1 MARVGLGA
9 VFRESVALCRFRA
22 RFLAG
27 MLAVTVALVLPFL
40 WVRVVEPPS
49 SALLVVLMAC
59 VLLFCLVATALQV
72 SVFHTLITTL
82 RGQDAPIVLA
92 GLIPRTLRTL
102 LAELKVALVVI
113 IPGALMLLLT
123 GFITV
128 FLLTSEDGA
137 IAYPLLAA
145 GISSFGLFAVGG
157 WFSVRLGA
165 GIASAAVGERLSFKD
180 SWRMTRGHSLALL
193 VSVIPFAIVPQL
205 GFYLLGGGQSMLGSG
220 LSTGMLANLLVNG
233 VVYMFTYAV
242 LSVWYVRLKERYD
255 AEREAAAA
263 VAEAGHGAD

>member
-1 MARVGLGA
+1 MFA
-9 VFRESVALCRFRA
+9 VIVAL
-22 RFLAG
+22 
-27 MLAVTVALVLPFL
+27 MLPFL

-49 SALLVVLMAC
+49 SALLAVLMAC

-72 SVFHTLITTL
+72 SVFHTLIVTL
-82 RGQDAPIVLA
+82 RGQASPIVPA
-92 GLIPRTLRTL
+92 GLIRRTLRTL
-102 LAELKVALVVI
+102 LAELKVALVVA
-113 IPGALMLLLT
+113 IPGMLALLAT

-128 FLLTSEDGA
+128 FFLSLEDGT

-145 GISSFGLFAVGG
+145 GISYVGLFIVMG
-157 WFSVRLGA
+157 WLGMRLGA
-165 GIASAAVGERLSFKD
+165 GIASAAVEERLSFKD

-193 VSVIPFAIVPQL
+193 VSVIPFAIVPQI

-233 VVYMFTYAV
+233 VVSVFTYAV

-255 AEREAAAA
+255 AERADAAAA
-263 VAEAGHGAD
+263 DFAGGAG

>member
-22 RFLAG
+22 RYLAG
-27 MLAVTVALVLPFL
+27 MFAVIVALMLPFL

-49 SALLVVLMAC
+49 SALLAVLMAC
-59 VLLFCLVATALQV
+59 VLLYCLVATAIQV

-82 RGQDAPIVLA
+82 RGQASPIVPA
-92 GLIPRTLRTL
+92 RLIPRTLRTL
-102 LAELKVALVVI
+102 LAELKVVLAVI
-113 IPGALMLLLT
+113 IPAALMLLLT

-128 FLLTSEDGA
+128 TFLTSEEGL
-137 IAYPLLAA
+137 AYPLLA
-145 GISSFGLFAVGG
+145 GVISYFGMFAVGG
-157 WFSVRLGA
+157 WLGVRLGA

-220 LSTGMLANLLVNG
+220 FSTGMLANLLVNG

-255 AEREAAAA
+255 AERDAAAA
-263 VAEAGHGAD
+263 VVEAGQGAD